1 MQLKSIDNSSCRC
14 TSKVQLK
21 DKKSLSPIL
30 TGILIAIIPKCPL
43 CIVAYSSALTMCSG
57 AKLYH
62 HAPTWTSYL
71 LLGLALFTFIF
82 ILINYKGK
90 RTIIASIL
98 VLLGS
103 ALILASQVYT
113 FDVHHYYLGTLFL
126 MIGVW
131 VNASFRF
138 FYRKYIIPLFA
149 KLVPK
154 RLVNDKSIDIKH

>member
-62 HAPTWTSYL
+62 HAPAWTTYL
-71 LLGLALFTFIF
+71 LLGLAILTLTF

-90 RTIIASIL
+90 RTIAASIL

-103 ALILASQVYT
+103 SFILASQVYT
-113 FDVHHYYLGTLFL
+113 FNVHHYYLGTSLL
-126 MIGVW
+126 MVGVW
-131 VNASFRF
+131 INASFRF
-138 FYRKYIIPLFA
+138 FYRKYITPFFSKLTPFIPT
-149 KLVPK
+149 KNKV
-154 RLVNDKSIDIKH
+154 